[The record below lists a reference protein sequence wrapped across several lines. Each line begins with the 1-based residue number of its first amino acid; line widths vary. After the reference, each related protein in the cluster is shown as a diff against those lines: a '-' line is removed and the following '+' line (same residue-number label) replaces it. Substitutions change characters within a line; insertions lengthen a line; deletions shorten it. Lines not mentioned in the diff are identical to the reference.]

1 MNEYKFQFVICSNN
15 EDFLAECITYISL
28 LEVPEGY
35 SVDVISI
42 LEAAS
47 MTAGYNEGMRASDAK
62 YKIYLH
68 QDVFIVYRKFLYAL
82 LEIFES
88 DPQIGMIGMVGS
100 PKLPSCGI
108 MWYGARE
115 GGGYGL
121 IPVQKPY
128 EEYEYSLEDGLH
140 EVEAIDGF
148 IMITC
153 QDLPWREDL
162 FDGWDFY
169 DISQSFEFRKQGYKV
184 VVPEQISPWCKHDD
198 GFINLACYDKYRKL
212 FLNEYYGSNAETA
225 EPIKEE
231 VHDVSDN
238 LESIMVYVVVYHE
251 NAAAGELALAEKIR
265 EEFDREGN
273 AVYFIGIGEE
283 DTYEECIENFYAFH
297 PDVVIT
303 VNFAG
308 FTLAKENGELLYNAL
323 YCDCI
328 HVLANTPWRYGY
340 FLTKRMNFTST
351 VVVPDFA
358 SRDYIEKYCENVP
371 KVLCKRELKEFM
383 DAEGLEEIKRRLD
396 KQPKV
401 YKKISEELLIQYH
414 KNQGAFEKLLRE
426 YLEEQ
431 KMLVNEDE
439 FVDLLIQMKDVAEYI
454 QTAEGKKKK
463 PLVSVVI
470 PTYNREKVLKRAMES
485 VLSQS
490 YTNLELIIADD
501 CSDDNTEQ
509 LVKSMM
515 EEDGRIRYIR
525 GERNLGP
532 SGARNLG
539 ASVAKG
545 DYIAFNDSDA
555 IWKAGKLEKQLAF
568 FEKHTDKEIGLVFH
582 AYLLS
587 GKDGTEACHPFEEIP
602 EGFRNET
609 MMVHLL
615 DEPLADTSAMMIPIK
630 VWKAIGGFNEELWSL
645 EDYDLSLRIAEGYE
659 VCYFHDPLITTYYSE
674 ASVSQNWKEGIKA
687 YFYILEKYAYRYKDY
702 EMLKWK
708 RIFQMWDS
716 CKKLGYEEFFK
727 ELFFTYVHAAGE
739 DVNEIGHQMQ
749 HFIEK
754 YTFIDEKWDI
764 WT

>member
-1 MNEYKFQFVICSNN
+1 MNENKFQFIICSNN

-42 LEAAS
+42 LEAVS
-47 MTAGYNEGMRASDAK
+47 MAAGYNEGMRASDAK

-68 QDVFIVYRKFLYAL
+68 QDVFIIYRKFLYAL

-100 PKLPSCGI
+100 PKMPSCGI

-128 EEYEYSLEDGLH
+128 GEYEYSLKDGLH

-153 QDLPWREDL
+153 QDLPWREEL

-169 DISQSFEFRKQGYKV
+169 DVSQSFEFRRQGYKV

-198 GFINLACYDKYRKL
+198 GFINLAHYDKYRKL
-212 FLNEYYGSNAETA
+212 FLNEYLKHS
-225 EPIKEE
+225 
-231 VHDVSDN
+231 
-238 LESIMVYVVVYHE
+238 ESIKVYVIVYHE

-265 EEFDREGN
+265 EEFEQEGN
-273 AVYFIGIGEE
+273 AVYFIGIGEK
-283 DTYEECIENFYAFH
+283 DTYEECIESFYAFH

-308 FTLAKENGELLYNAL
+308 FTLEKENGELLYNAL

-340 FLTKRMNFTST
+340 ALTKRMNFTST
-351 VVVPDFA
+351 VVVSD
-358 SRDYIEKYCENVP
+358 SVSKDYIETYCENIP
-371 KVLCKRELKEFM
+371 KVLCKQELKEFA
-383 DAEGLEEIKRRLD
+383 DLEDVEEIKKHLD
-396 KQPKV
+396 MQPEV
-401 YKKISEELLIQYH
+401 YKKISEELLGRYQ
-414 KNQGAFEKLLRE
+414 KKQGAFEKLLEE
-426 YLEEQ
+426 YLEE
-431 KMLVNEDE
+431 KRMLVNDDE
-439 FVDLLIQMKDVAEYI
+439 LVDLLLQMNDVAEYI
-454 QTAEGKKKK
+454 QTAEEKKKK
-463 PLVSVVI
+463 PLISVVI

-501 CSDDNTEQ
+501 CSNDNTEQ

-515 EEDGRIRYIR
+515 KEDDRIRYIR
-525 GERNLGP
+525 GEKNLGP

-555 IWKAGKLEKQLAF
+555 IWKAGKLERQLAF
-568 FEKHTDKEIGLVFH
+568 FEKHADKEIGLVFH

-587 GKDGTEACHPFEEIP
+587 GKDGTEVCHPFEEIP
-602 EGFRNET
+602 EGFQNET
-609 MMVHLL
+609 MLIHLL
-615 DEPLADTSAMMIPIK
+615 DEPLADTSAMMIPAR
-630 VWKAIGGFNEELWSL
+630 VWKAIGGFKEELWSL
-645 EDYDLSLRIAEGYE
+645 EDYDLSLRIAERYE
-659 VCYFHDPLITTYYSE
+659 VCYFHEPLITTYYSE

-687 YFYILEKYAYRYKDY
+687 YFYILERFADRYKVY

-716 CKKLGYEEFFK
+716 CKKLGYDAFFK
-727 ELFFTYVHAAGE
+727 ELFFTYAHTVGE
-739 DVNEIGHQMQ
+739 DVNKIGQQMQ

-754 YTFIDEKWDI
+754 YTLVDEKWDI
-764 WT
+764 WM

>member
-1 MNEYKFQFVICSNN
+1 MNEHKFQFIICSNN
-15 EDFLAECITYISL
+15 EDFLAECITYLSL
-28 LEVPEGY
+28 LDVPEGY
-35 SVDVISI
+35 SADVISI
-42 LEAAS
+42 SEAAS
-47 MTAGYNEGMRASDAK
+47 MAAGYNEGMRASDAK

-68 QDVFIVYRKFLYAL
+68 QDVFIIYRKFLYAL

-88 DPQIGMIGMVGS
+88 DLQIGMIGMVGS
-100 PKLPSCGI
+100 PRMPSCGI

-115 GGGYGL
+115 GGGYGT
-121 IPVQKPY
+121 IPLQKPY

-169 DISQSFEFRKQGYKV
+169 DVSQSFEFRKQGYKI
-184 VVPEQISPWCKHDD
+184 VVPEQVSPWCKHDD
-198 GFINLACYDKYRKL
+198 GFINLSCYDKYRKL
-212 FLNEYYGSNAETA
+212 FLREYREMQN
-225 EPIKEE
+225 PVKEASKN
-231 VHDVSDN
+231 V
-238 LESIMVYVVVYHE
+238 MVYVIVYHE
-251 NAAAGELALAEKIR
+251 NAAAGEAALAEKIR

-273 AVYFIGIGEE
+273 AVYFIGIGEK
-283 DTYEECIENFYAFH
+283 DTYVGCIESFYAFH

-303 VNFAG
+303 VNCAG
-308 FTLAKENGELLYNAL
+308 FTLEKENGGLLYNAL

-328 HVLANTPWRYGY
+328 HVMANTPWRYGY

-351 VVVPDFA
+351 LVVSDSV
-358 SRDYIEKYCENVP
+358 SRDYIETYCDNVP
-371 KVLCKRELKEFM
+371 KVLCKCELRDFM
-383 DAEGLEEIKRRLD
+383 DAESAEEIRRRLD
-396 KQPKV
+396 TQPGV
-401 YKKISEELLIQYH
+401 YKKISEELLSRYQR
-414 KNQGAFEKLLRE
+414 NQGVFETLLEE
-426 YLEEQ
+426 YLKERG
-431 KMLVNEDE
+431 MAVSDDE

-470 PTYNREKVLKRAMES
+470 PTYNREKVLGRAMES
-485 VLSQS
+485 VLNQS

-515 EEDGRIRYIR
+515 EKDGRIRYIR

-532 SGARNLG
+532 GGARNLG

-545 DYIAFNDSDA
+545 DYIAFDDSDA
-555 IWKAGKLEKQLAF
+555 VWKEEKLEKQLAV
-568 FEKHTDKEIGLVFH
+568 FEEHAGREIGLVFH

-587 GKDGTEACHPFEEIP
+587 GKDGTEVCHPFEEIP

-609 MMVHLL
+609 MLVHLL
-615 DEPLADTSAMMIPIK
+615 DDPLADTSAMMIPVK
-630 VWKAIGGFNEELWSL
+630 VWRAIGGFNEELWNL
-645 EDYDLSLRIAEGYE
+645 EDYDLSLRIAERYE

-674 ASVSQNWKEGIKA
+674 ASVSQNWKVGIKA
-687 YFYILEKYAYRYKDY
+687 YFYILERFAGQYKVY
-702 EMLKWK
+702 ENLKWK

-716 CKKLGYEEFFK
+716 CEKLGYSDFFR
-727 ELFFTYVHAAGE
+727 EQFLIYVNASG
-739 DVNEIGHQMQ
+739 DDLNGIGQKMQ
-749 HFIEK
+749 HFIEE
-754 YTFIDEKWDI
+754 YTLVDREWDI
-764 WT
+764 WA